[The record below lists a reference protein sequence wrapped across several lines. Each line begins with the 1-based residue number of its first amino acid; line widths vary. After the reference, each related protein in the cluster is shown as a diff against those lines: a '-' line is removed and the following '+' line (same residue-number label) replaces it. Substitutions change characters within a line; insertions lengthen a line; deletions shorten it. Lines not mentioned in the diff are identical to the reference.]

1 MDSSVKMDKVPTFDQ
16 QSKARAG
23 CILKA
28 MRTSTFVVVGLVV
41 LDEVLSPLLIPTK
54 LLQGREVDVLKA
66 YELIQETIQASIS

>member
-28 MRTSTFVVVGLVV
+28 MRTSTFVVGLVV

-66 YELIQETIQASIS
+66 FELIQETIQASIS